1 MDEPGKMPYNYDDLE
16 MPEDLED
23 IEILP
28 IEDSLFD
35 APGRQEQFQQ
45 RQDHQIEGSGPLI
58 LEKRHPHAYP
68 VEESGPMIPEGFRE
82 PQPMPREESGP
93 LVPHTAMDQ
102 YQAQFPV
109 QHHHQLHHHQFHHNQ
124 NHPMPGPPQNSQNFP
139 PYPFHP
145 SHPFHQHNEFDHHQL
160 RHQIFLEIKADF
172 DRKTKEKDQHF
183 KKKLEDANRL
193 IAEKDEIIKK
203 LNTENSRLQNQ
214 VREQGEGIQL
224 LEKQLRAHVSF
235 PDTPREHGPFLLN
248 LPSTSDAQP
257 IHYDSENE
265 IPEQGFLSQI
275 EARWFLQ
282 RTFGGRP
289 WRFKIQ
295 DDTAYL
301 FDPSY
306 FGQIKQDKRKVS
318 GVAYIYRSAMRGVD
332 AHVLWKDLQEDERN
346 TWNQLHQ
353 CLSIRQQ
360 REIEKGLIKIKERSA
375 VIKREPSDDGYERA
389 ANGSG
394 HNWQVQQVPVAMPY
408 APGPPYFGYQQQGM
422 PMPPPHPMWHVPPQ
436 DQHQFQEPLN
446 GWMGGPMMHFQMPR
460 EAMQCQMSMEMQPRM
475 PQEPIQVAPVP
486 RREVHIKEEITDV
499 DD

>member
-1 MDEPGKMPYNYDDLE
+1 MPYHNDDLE

-28 IEDSLFD
+28 IGDFNIEKG
-35 APGRQEQFQQ
+35 GRREQFQQ
-45 RQDHQIEGSGPLI
+45 RQDHQIEESGPLV
-58 LEKRHPHAYP
+58 LENRHPHAYP

-82 PQPMPREESGP
+82 PQPMPREQSGP
-93 LVPHTAMDQ
+93 LVLHQAMDQ
-102 YQAQFPV
+102 HQFPI
-109 QHHHQLHHHQFHHNQ
+109 QHHHQHHHYQ
-124 NHPMPGPPQNSQNFP
+124 NPPMLPREMPGTPQNLQNFP
-139 PYPFHP
+139 PQTFHP
-145 SHPFHQHNEFDHHQL
+145 FQPFQHHSEFNEFDHHQL

-193 IAEKDEIIKK
+193 VAEKDKIIEK

-235 PDTPREHGPFLLN
+235 PDTPREHGSFLLN
-248 LPSTSDAQP
+248 RRDLPSTSDAQP
-257 IHYDSENE
+257 IHYDSEAE
-265 IPEQGFLSQI
+265 IPERGFLSQI
-275 EARWFLQ
+275 DAKWFLQ

-295 DDTAYL
+295 DDTTYL

-306 FGQIKQDKRKVS
+306 FGHIKQDKRKVS
-318 GVAYIYRSAMRGVD
+318 GAAHIYRSAMRGID
-332 AHVLWKDLQEDERN
+332 AHVLWKDLQEDERKV
-346 TWNQLHQ
+346 WNELHS

-360 REIEKGLIKIKERSA
+360 REIEKGLIKIKERST

-389 ANGSG
+389 ANGTAQ
-394 HNWQVQQVPVAMPY
+394 HWQVQQVPVAMPY
-408 APGPPYFGYQQQGM
+408 APGPPYLGYHQPGM
-422 PMPPPHPMWHVPPQ
+422 PMPPQHPMWHVPPQ
-436 DQHQFQEPLN
+436 DQHQFQGSQN
-446 GWMGGPMMHFQMPR
+446 GWMGGPIMHFQMPQG
-460 EAMQCQMSMEMQPRM
+460 AMHGQMPMDMQHRM
-475 PQEPIQVAPVP
+475 PTEPMQAAPVP
-486 RREVHIKEEITDV
+486 RREVHIKEEIIDV